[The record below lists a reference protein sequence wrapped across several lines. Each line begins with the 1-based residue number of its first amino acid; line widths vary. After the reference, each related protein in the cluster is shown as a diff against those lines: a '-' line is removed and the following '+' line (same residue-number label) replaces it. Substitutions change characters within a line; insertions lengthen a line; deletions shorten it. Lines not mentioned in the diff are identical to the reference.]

1 MITIYTCSLQVEV
14 AMSPKTKATVAAVA
28 QIDSPH
34 GKSANCA
41 HNSTGVRNLQEVNQT
56 NFQRI

>member
-14 AMSPKTKATVAAVA
+14 AMSPKTKATAATVAYKVA
-28 QIDSPH
+28 RRGTSIN
-34 GKSANCA
+34 GA

-56 NFQRI
+56 NF

>member
-28 QIDSPH
+28 YKVARRGISIN
-34 GKSANCA
+34 SA
-41 HNSTGVRNLQEVNQT
+41 HNSTGVRNSQEVNQT
-56 NFQRI
+56 NF